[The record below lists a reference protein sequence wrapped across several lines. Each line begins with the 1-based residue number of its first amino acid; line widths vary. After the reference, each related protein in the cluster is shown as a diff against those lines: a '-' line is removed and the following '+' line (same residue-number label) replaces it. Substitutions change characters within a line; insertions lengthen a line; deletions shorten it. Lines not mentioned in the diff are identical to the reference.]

1 MLKYWG
7 KLSRQDTKLL
17 SLETSKMCLGNA
29 GSSLTDM
36 ENWHFWQEGARGS
49 WRQMISKG
57 PFQLQSFC
65 DFTTESHT
73 KCRCPGIGSGD
84 CRAGVCEKRPLYQAH
99 SFPNGSNRR
108 RTKRWSMA
116 EQMLPATCEDPCH
129 RRWKVWGERRN
140 CYVLSLTLP
149 LVPLF
154 LAERTECNL
163 QQ

>member
-29 GSSLTDM
+29 GSSLTDI
-36 ENWHFWQEGARGS
+36 ENWHFWQERARGS
-49 WRQMISKG
+49 WRQMTSKG

-73 KCRCPGIGSGD
+73 KCRCPGVGSGD

-99 SFPNGSNRR
+99 SVPNGSIRGEGGR
-108 RTKRWSMA
+108 GDDPWKSRCSLQPVRTH
-116 EQMLPATCEDPCH
+116 ATEDEKCEVK
-129 RRWKVWGERRN
+129 WETAMSW
-140 CYVLSLTLP
+140 
-149 LVPLF
+149 
-154 LAERTECNL
+154 A
-163 QQ
+163 